1 MHSESLRSVLKRV
14 RLLRTS
20 VASLRGIKAAL
31 QHCWVTRRCRHAVVG
46 SGKIL
51 FRDKRVKLELSC
63 GPQSAM
69 VLGGN
74 LICHSPL
81 GDVGA
86 SRITLG
92 SRAKLVVN
100 GDFMLGPNVSIT
112 IFDDAELTLGGR
124 KDSTGSGIS
133 CATRIMVKKRL
144 TIGCDTIIAWNVFL
158 TDCDWHA
165 ITGRPFVAP
174 TEIGSKVWIA
184 EGASVLKGCK
194 IGDGCIIASH
204 ALCTEKNFPPQSLV
218 GGVPGKV
225 IRQGVEW
232 CRELPHD

>member
-14 RLLRTS
+14 RLLRAS
-20 VASLRGIKAAL
+20 VASLRGIKATL
-31 QHCWVTRRCRHAVVG
+31 QHCWVTRRCRHGISG

-51 FRDKRVKLELSC
+51 FQDKRVKLSLSC
-63 GPQSAM
+63 ASQSSII
-69 VLGGN
+69 LRGN

-86 SRITLG
+86 SRIALG
-92 SRAKLVVN
+92 SRARLVVN
-100 GDFMLGPNVSIT
+100 GDFILGPNVT
-112 IFDDAELTLGGR
+112 IGISDDAELILGGR

-133 CATRIMVKKRL
+133 CATRIMVKKRM

-165 ITGRPFVAP
+165 IAGRSWVVP

-184 EGASVLKGCK
+184 EGASILKGCR

-204 ALCTEKNFPPQSLV
+204 ALCTEKNFPPKSLV
-218 GGVPGKV
+218 GGVPAKV
-225 IRQGVEW
+225 IREGVEW
-232 CRELPHD
+232 CRELPSE

>member
-1 MHSESLRSVLKRV
+1 MR
-14 RLLRTS
+14 
-20 VASLRGIKAAL
+20 LRGIKAAL
-31 QHCWVTRRCRHAVVG
+31 QHLWVTRRCRHAVTG
-46 SGKIL
+46 PGKIL
-51 FRDKRVKLELSC
+51 FQDKRVRLELSC

-69 VLGGN
+69 VLRGN

-86 SRITLG
+86 TRITLG
-92 SRAKLVVN
+92 SRAKLVVH
-100 GDFMLGPNVSIT
+100 GDFILGPNVT
-112 IFDDAELTLGGR
+112 IGISDDAELILGGR

-133 CATRIMVKKRL
+133 CATRIMVKERL
-144 TIGCDTIIAWNVFL
+144 TIGHDTIVAWNVFL

-165 ITGRPFVAP
+165 IAGRPFVAP

-204 ALCTEKNFPPQSLV
+204 ALCTEKNFPAQSLV

-225 IRQGVEW
+225 IREGVEW
-232 CRELPHD
+232 CRELPSD